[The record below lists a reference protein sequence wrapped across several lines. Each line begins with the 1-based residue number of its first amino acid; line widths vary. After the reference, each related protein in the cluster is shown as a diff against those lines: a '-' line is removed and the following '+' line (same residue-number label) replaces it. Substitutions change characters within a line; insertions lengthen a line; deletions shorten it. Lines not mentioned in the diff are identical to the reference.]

1 MLFPLK
7 SCTTLRQLDSKLPSV
22 ELPIPPS
29 LLKLYLQL
37 QLSNPPERRGMT
49 SSLKLALVMLTMESL
64 EMGLS
69 TITKA
74 AMSRGMNQFVFVV
87 YSNLFALPCL
97 ALFCFLFH
105 KFVFPSPISSIPS
118 VFTCLLLSHASLSRE
133 SAEENS
139 LLHSPLPSSG
149 ESLFLASSGNFC
161 CFLYLKCQITFS

>member
-118 VFTCLLLSHASLSRE
+118 VFTCLLFLMHLFLV
-133 SAEENS
+133 N
-139 LLHSPLPSSG
+139 LQKKTPSSTHPFHHL
-149 ESLFLASSGNFC
+149 ENLCSWPH
-161 CFLYLKCQITFS
+161 QVTFVVFYI